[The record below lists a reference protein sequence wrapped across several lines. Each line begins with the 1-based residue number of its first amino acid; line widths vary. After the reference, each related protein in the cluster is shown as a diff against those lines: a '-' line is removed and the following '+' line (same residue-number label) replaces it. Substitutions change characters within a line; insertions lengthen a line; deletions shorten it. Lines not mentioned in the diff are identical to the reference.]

1 MSESKRRGDWQLLV
15 IVVGLIAILS
25 IGFFLLIDWADNKSP
40 WVFRVLV
47 VLLATTFG
55 YRIGRAIGNETTRPK
70 WLPYGVAA
78 LGAAIAIW
86 LGAVR
91 PAIRDYERDKTFES
105 LMADGQTVADRLEA
119 IARDTPDP
127 EVKIPV
133 TPELRDRNVEALE
146 SGIAWMKRYQDE
158 FDRFTKEQRDELHEQ
173 FNRIVQASA
182 AAREKLFKLVKKAK

>member
-1 MSESKRRGDWQLLV
+1 
-15 IVVGLIAILS
+15 
-25 IGFFLLIDWADNKSP
+25 
-40 WVFRVLV
+40 
-47 VLLATTFG
+47 
-55 YRIGRAIGNETTRPK
+55 
-70 WLPYGVAA
+70 
-78 LGAAIAIW
+78 
-86 LGAVR
+86 
-91 PAIRDYERDKTFES
+91 
-105 LMADGQTVADRLEA
+105 MADGQTVADRLEA